1 MAGARPCGAVRC
13 RCLVLRNYL
22 SRLPRP
28 VVGES
33 LTQVILFLYGIVY
46 IYTSISRRRPRA
58 RGRRLALLPSAAA
71 QSFRLAA
78 MPEAARR
85 PHRAH
90 LRLRAL
96 HSAICT
102 YLAPGGL

>member
-1 MAGARPCGAVRC
+1 MTF
-13 RCLVLRNYL
+13 YM
-22 SRLPRP
+22 
-28 VVGES
+28 ES
-33 LTQVILFLYGIVY
+33 YIGLLYVY
-46 IYTSISRRRPRA
+46 IYIEYRYYSTDG
-58 RGRRLALLPSAAA
+58 RGRLALPSQQWPA